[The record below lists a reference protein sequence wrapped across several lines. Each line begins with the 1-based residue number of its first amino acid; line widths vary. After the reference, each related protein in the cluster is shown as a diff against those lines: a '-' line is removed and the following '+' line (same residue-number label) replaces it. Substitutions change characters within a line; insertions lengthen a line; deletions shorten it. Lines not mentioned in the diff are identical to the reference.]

1 MAEAPSTTTNL
12 RLSGK
17 IAIVTGGASGI
28 GEATARVFAN
38 EGVRHVVIAD
48 IQDELGNQV
57 AMSIGNERC
66 TFIHCNV
73 ANEDEVQNLIQ
84 STVNTYGQVDIMF
97 SNAGIFSP
105 TEQSVMELD
114 MSQLDHLFAIN
125 VRGMALCVKH
135 AARAMVEG
143 SVRGSIVCTASIHGR
158 EGGSRSTDYTMS
170 KHAVL
175 GLMRAASVQL
185 ATHGIRVNSVSPN
198 GLATPL
204 TCKLLGMSK
213 ENAQQVYK
221 NLARLEGVVLTPK
234 HVADAVLFLVSNE
247 AEFITGL
254 DLWVDGG
261 FVPNDLCRVVDNARP
276 QP

>member
-1 MAEAPSTTTNL
+1 MAEAPSTNTNL

-28 GEATARVFAN
+28 GEATVRVFAN
-38 EGVRHVVIAD
+38 EGVRVVVIAD
-48 IQDELGNQV
+48 IQDELD
-57 AMSIGNERC
+57 
-66 TFIHCNV
+66 
-73 ANEDEVQNLIQ
+73 EDQVQNLIE

-97 SNAGIFSP
+97 SNAGIISP
-105 TEQSVMELD
+105 TSQTLMELD
-114 MSQLDHLFAIN
+114 MSQLDQLFSVN

-143 SVRGSIVCTASIHGR
+143 HVRGSIVCTGSVSSSQ
-158 EGGSRSTDYTMS
+158 GGATSTDYTMS

-204 TCKLLGMSK
+204 SCKSLGMSEEK
-213 ENAQQVYK
+213 AQEIYK
-221 NLARLEGVVLTPK
+221 KFARLEGVVLTPK
-234 HVADAVLFLVSNE
+234 LVADAVLFLVSNE
-247 AEFITGL
+247 A
-254 DLWVDGG
+254 
-261 FVPNDLCRVVDNARP
+261 
-276 QP
+276 